1 MKERSE
7 KRARAIAAA
16 GPFEPQARSRAILG
30 VEGIAGAVALI
41 AAFLLMT
48 GVVLVRTMAH

>member
-1 MKERSE
+1 MRDRSE
-7 KRARAIAAA
+7 KQARAIATA

-30 VEGIAGAVALI
+30 AEGIAGAVALI

-48 GVVLVRTMAH
+48 GVVLVRALAH